1 MFYHLNDESFA
12 MRQVGDVRGGSGL
25 GSTQYHQLELLPTA
39 LQKGQ
44 HLV

>member
-1 MFYHLNDESFA
+1 MFYNLDDESFA
-12 MRQVGDVRGGSGL
+12 VRQIEDVRGGSGL
-25 GSTQYHQLELLPTA
+25 GSTQYHQFELLPTA